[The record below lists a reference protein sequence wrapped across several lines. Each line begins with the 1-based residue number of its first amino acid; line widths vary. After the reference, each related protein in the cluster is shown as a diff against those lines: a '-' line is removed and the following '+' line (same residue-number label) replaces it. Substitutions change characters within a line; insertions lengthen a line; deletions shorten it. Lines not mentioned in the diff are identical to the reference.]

1 MLSTVTGG
9 EAAIAAAHEL
19 LARKRRGDPAVPEL
33 GVDQVREQLSLAVDR
48 VMSEG
53 SLYDPTLAAL
63 AIKQAQGDLGEAI
76 CLLRAFRTTLERFG
90 ESEAVDTPSM
100 LIRRRVATT
109 HKSVPG
115 GQLLGPTYDYTHRLL
130 DFALMAEGGE
140 GPPGPAPAATAEA
153 EPATLGALEDHAL
166 LEAALAGPDDTEP
179 GDVTR
184 DAISFPSRR
193 DVRLQ
198 ALARGEEGFLQG
210 LAYSS
215 MRGFGRNH
223 PFIADLRHGEVEV
236 ELHVPE
242 LGFSVCVGEIAV
254 TECQTVHRFPGDAAR
269 PPQLTRGYGLSFGH
283 CERRAIAM
291 ALLDRA
297 MRGAEFAEEAE
308 FPAQDEEFVLAH
320 SDGVDASGL
329 LQHLKLPHYVDFQA
343 VQQLLETLRAIWPA
357 RPQELPD
364 DSGR

>member
-1 MLSTVTGG
+1 MFSTVTGG

-19 LARKRRGDPAVPEL
+19 LARKRRGDSRVAEL

-53 SLYDPTLAAL
+53 SLHDPTLAAL

-90 ESEAVDTPSM
+90 ETEAVDTPSM
-100 LIRRRVATT
+100 RIRRRIATT

-130 DFALMAEGGE
+130 DFALMAENE
-140 GPPGPAPAATAEA
+140 DLPPDPAVAVAEVV
-153 EPATLGALEDHAL
+153 PATLGALEGNAL
-166 LEAALAGPDDTEP
+166 LEAALAAADDAEP
-179 GDVTR
+179 GDITR
-184 DAISFPSRR
+184 DTITFPSRR

-198 ALARGEEGFLQG
+198 NLARGEEGFLQG
-210 LAYSS
+210 LAYST

-236 ELHVPE
+236 ELQVPE
-242 LGFSVCVGEIAV
+242 LGFPVCVGEITL
-254 TECQTVHRFPGDAAR
+254 TECQTVHRYPGDAAR
-269 PPQLTRGYGLSFGH
+269 PPQLTRGYGLSFGQ

-297 MRGAEFAEEAE
+297 MRANEFNEEAE

-320 SDGVDASGL
+320 SDGVEASGL
-329 LQHLKLPHYVDFQA
+329 IQHLKLPHYVDFQA
-343 VQQLLETLRAIWPA
+343 VQQLLEKLRASWPP
-357 RPQELPD
+357 RPQEFPD
-364 DSGR
+364 DSE